1 MTSAHHDF
9 IIVGG
14 GTAGSVLA
22 SRLSEKADATV
33 LLIEA
38 GKDTPPDAIPPEI
51 LDATQPWLPRQ
62 PGSGFLWP
70 DFTILRAADHPGV
83 KRARQLYEQGRILGG
98 GSSVNMTVANR
109 GVPADY
115 DEWAAL
121 GAQGWGWR
129 DVLPYFR
136 KAERDDFGGR
146 DAQGEELHGT
156 SGPIPITRADPAG
169 WSAFTRS
176 ITTALDSFGL
186 PFLEDQNGR
195 FEDGY
200 FSPTVNVEKG
210 ERVSAARGY
219 LSAQVRARTNLS
231 IRTQARVQKLLF
243 TGRRVTGVEVRRD
256 DGTIETFLGRNVVLT
271 AGALQSPAL
280 LLRSG
285 IGPARDLQAL
295 GIGVLADRPGVG
307 RNLWDHSSLG
317 VAAPLS
323 DALLPLVQ
331 IDHRNARALGIRA
344 SSGVGN
350 RVSDLFLHLG
360 ADPATRLLSGVLW
373 VNKPSSSGWLTLK
386 SADPFDY
393 PLVDFNL
400 LSDSADLQRLTAA
413 LRLVLAIFDHPAL
426 AAHGIEP
433 SIAKFA
439 QPALGEPLLRDLLA
453 DQEALE
459 TWIRTHVS
467 GVWHAS
473 GTARIGRAD
482 DPQAVVDPQGR
493 VYGVEGLHVADASI
507 MPTVPAA
514 NTNLPTLM
522 LAEKIADALKALH
535 RDEAREAVTA

>member
-1 MTSAHHDF
+1 MSRTHHDF

-38 GKDTPPDAIPPEI
+38 GKDTPPGTIPTEI

-70 DFTILRAADHPGV
+70 DFTILRAASHPRV
-83 KRARQLYEQGRILGG
+83 KRAPQLYEQGRILGG

-115 DEWAAL
+115 DEWATL

-136 KAERDDFGGR
+136 KTERDDFGGK
-146 DAQGEELHGT
+146 DAQGEDLHGT
-156 SGPIPITRADPAG
+156 SGPIPITRPDPAG
-169 WSAFTRS
+169 WSTLTRS

-195 FEDGY
+195 FGDGY

-219 LSAQVRARTNLS
+219 LSAEVRSRPNLS
-231 IRTQARVQKLLF
+231 IQTQARVQRLLF
-243 TGRRVTGVEVRRD
+243 TGRRVTGVEIRRA
-256 DGTIETFLGRNVVLT
+256 DGTIETFLGRKIVLA

-295 GIGVLADRPGVG
+295 GIEVLADRPGVG

-323 DALLPLVQ
+323 DDLLPLIQ
-331 IDHRNARALGIRA
+331 LDHRNARALGIRA
-344 SSGVGN
+344 SSGIGN
-350 RVSDLFLHLG
+350 HASDLFLHLG
-360 ADPATRLLSGVLW
+360 ADPVARLLSGVLW

-400 LSDSADLQRLTAA
+400 LSDPADLQRLRAA
-413 LRLVLAIFDHPAL
+413 LRLIVAIFDHPAL

-439 QPALGEPLLRDLLA
+439 QPTLGEPLLRDLLA
-453 DQEALE
+453 DEEALE

-522 LAEKIADALKALH
+522 LAEKIADALKVLH
-535 RDEAREAVTA
+535 RDETEQKVSA